1 MLLSSELP
9 VNLLCTI
16 YVSVWHWLSRPFT
29 SGAGSKHTQIR
40 HRAGREGQSRHWS
53 WLDQREITV
62 SGGVLS
68 LTEGGCFLKSQEES
82 QKLGGFFSQARKL
95 RAGSDLWAMTNNVLN
110 PDPRHC
116 ALWARDGILGENI
129 RTSSAPSKIWA
140 GKIRLGKVWR
150 RWDLPSQQ
158 WKQVSYLLLPCCSL
172 LFSSIYSD
180 SG

>member
-1 MLLSSELP
+1 MSVFGIDFQDLSHP
-9 VNLLCTI
+9 VQE
-16 YVSVWHWLSRPFT
+16 VSTLKSDTERGGKDSHATGLGLT
-29 SGAGSKHTQIR
+29 K
-40 HRAGREGQSRHWS
+40 GRLRSVV
-53 WLDQREITV
+53 V
-62 SGGVLS
+62 SYRWPR
-68 LTEGGCFLKSQEES
+68 GGCFLKSQEES

-129 RTSSAPSKIWA
+129 CTSSAPSKIWA